1 MIRPVLMLIFFLVF
15 ATKTSGQEKF
25 ILKKDIQSAWLI
37 NTDNRYVSFSQSAEQ
52 VKTIYFSLNPDNF
65 RGDYLVLTSQN
76 QFSIMLDGKLLL
88 DDLNSAELSIDS
100 LKKNY
105 PSSSFFFAVHQD
117 EGIDPADLI

>member
-100 LKKNY
+100 LARE
-105 PSSSFFFAVHQD
+105 PLEESSN
-117 EGIDPADLI
+117 